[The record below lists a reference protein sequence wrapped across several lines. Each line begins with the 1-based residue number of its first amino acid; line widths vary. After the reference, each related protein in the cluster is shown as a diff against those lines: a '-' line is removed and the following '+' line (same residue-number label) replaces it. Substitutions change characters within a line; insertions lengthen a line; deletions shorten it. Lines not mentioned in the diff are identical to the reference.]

1 MEDKMT
7 RWRKSSYSGNGGSDC
22 VEAAN
27 SDHVYVRDSKDKN
40 GPHLEISPEKWHSFT
55 SRVKTS

>member
-7 RWRKSSYSGNGGSDC
+7 RWRKSSHSGNGGSDC
-22 VEAAN
+22 VEAAS

-40 GPHLEISPEKWHSFT
+40 GPHLEISPSKWHSFT